1 MIDHRGV
8 IGEPAVVTE
17 AALLAREQ
25 ALEGR
30 GPMAADGRALR
41 LEIVD
46 ADLQPRLAR
55 ELKLSTNDA
64 CTQITRML
72 FGCA

>member
-30 GPMAADGRALR
+30 GPMAAVGRALR

-46 ADLQPRLAR
+46 ADLGAVKTSLTVRIR
-55 ELKLSTNDA
+55 VR
-64 CTQITRML
+64 C
-72 FGCA
+72 